1 MAQFSPQ
8 CKEFWEFSRNVSH
21 AQSNVY
27 AQSVVN
33 LNSSKLKKKNVFSQ
47 FHIKKLK
54 I

>member
-27 AQSVVN
+27 AQSDVN
-33 LNSSKLKKKNVFSQ
+33 LNSSKLKKNVFSQ